1 MNSLPFDIRL
11 IAGPLLG
18 AVIGYFTNFIAV
30 RMLFYPKKEV
40 RIFGIR
46 LPFTPGAIPKG
57 KKRLAETIG
66 RVVSETLI
74 TKEAIAGKL
83 LEEESGGAILDTF
96 MQQLERPL
104 KDELMLLMDSSE
116 DEYEEKKKKLAETT
130 GEKLAVALSEAK
142 IPDPVLDRCVDAVR
156 ERAKN
161 PLLHMLLKE
170 EKLRGWI
177 LDIAEGFQEEIGK
190 QGSTF
195 FEPEVRKL
203 IDETEAKSGLELGE
217 KLDITSED
225 IRTVFLASYRKL
237 VLTGTEKMI
246 ETIDIADII
255 QTKIDDM
262 SIDEMERMVL
272 KVMKKEL
279 SMIVNLGAL
288 IGFLIGLLNLLF
300 R

>member
-1 MNSLPFDIRL
+1 MNSLPFDISCL
-11 IAGPLLG
+11 IGPLLG

-30 RMLFYPKKEV
+30 RMLFYPKREV
-40 RIFGIR
+40 RIFGLR

-83 LEEESGGAILDTF
+83 LEEECKNTILDTL

-104 KDELMLLMDSSE
+104 KDEVMLLMDSTE
-116 DEYEEKKKKLAETT
+116 EEYEARKKKLSVTV
-130 GEKLAVALSEAK
+130 GEKLSLAVSEAK
-142 IPDPVLDRCVDAVR
+142 IPDPVVDRCVEAVR
-156 ERAKN
+156 DRAKN

-170 EKLRGWI
+170 KKLRSWI
-177 LDIAEGFQEEIGK
+177 LEIAEGFQEEVGK
-190 QGSTF
+190 QGSEF
-195 FEPEVRKL
+195 FEPEVLKL
-203 IDETEAKSGLELGE
+203 IDETTACSGIELGE
-217 KLDITSED
+217 KLDISKEEL
-225 IRTVFLASYRKL
+225 RSVFYASYRKL

-246 ETIDIADII
+246 EAIDIADII
-255 QTKIDDM
+255 RAKIDDM
-262 SIDEMERMVL
+262 SIDELERMVL

-279 SMIVNLGAL
+279 SVIVNLGAL
-288 IGFLIGLLNLLF
+288 IGFLIGLLNLVF